1 MIGTVDDWGDSLGIR
16 IPKTLAEQLALAPKT
31 QVEIN
36 VVDSKLVIGLMKKP
50 KYSLKQLLDGLTDEG
65 IHGEVDFGSV
75 VGEEVW

>member
-1 MIGTVDDWGDSLGIR
+1 MIGTIDKWGNSLGIR
-16 IPKTLAEQLALAPKT
+16 IPKALAEELALEPKT

-36 VVDSKLVIGLMKKP
+36 VVANKLVIGLMKKP

-65 IHGEVDFGSV
+65 IHGEVDFGPA